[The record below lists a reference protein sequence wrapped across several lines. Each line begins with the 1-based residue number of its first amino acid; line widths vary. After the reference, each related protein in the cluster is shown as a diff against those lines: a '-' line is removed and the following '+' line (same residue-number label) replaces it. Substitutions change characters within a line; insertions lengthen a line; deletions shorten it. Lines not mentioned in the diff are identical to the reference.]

1 MAVNREP
8 ILKRCKSLGI
18 SPAVMGIAKE
28 TKRDPNA
35 NKRKKVSEYGM
46 QLKEKQKL
54 KFIYGVLEKQF
65 RHLFELAEKMEG
77 QAGANLITLL
87 ESRLDNVVYRMGLSM
102 TRREARQLV
111 VHGHYLV
118 NGKRVD
124 IPSYR
129 IKEGDVISLK
139 ENSKKSE
146 KFKQIIEAN
155 ASKAAP
161 TWLDVNKDNQTA
173 KVLRMPVKEDLDYD
187 IEEHLIV
194 ERRRNTP
201 LFHGIFSVLPCYYS
215 RKHSFCQA
223 GRTKNHTVLYL

>member
-77 QAGANLITLL
+77 QAGANIILL
-87 ESRLDNVVYRMGLSM
+87 TARELTFLLTESRKAMLSHLRK
-102 TRREARQLV
+102 TARRARSSSRSLRLTLQRQLL
-111 VHGHYLV
+111 HGL
-118 NGKRVD
+118 
-124 IPSYR
+124 
-129 IKEGDVISLK
+129 
-139 ENSKKSE
+139 
-146 KFKQIIEAN
+146 
-155 ASKAAP
+155 
-161 TWLDVNKDNQTA
+161 
-173 KVLRMPVKEDLDYD
+173 M
-187 IEEHLIV
+187 
-194 ERRRNTP
+194 
-201 LFHGIFSVLPCYYS
+201 
-215 RKHSFCQA
+215 
-223 GRTKNHTVLYL
+223 

>member
-1 MAVNREP
+1 MAKNTQP
-8 ILKRCKSLGI
+8 IAKRCKALGI
-18 SPAVMGIAKE
+18 SPAVMGYAKKN
-28 TKRDPNA
+28 TTRNS
-35 NKRKKVSEYGM
+35 NGNVRKKQSEYAS

-194 ERRRNTP
+194 E
-201 LFHGIFSVLPCYYS
+201 LYS
-215 RKHSFCQA
+215 K
-223 GRTKNHTVLYL
+223 